1 MSRFLIRFLYL
12 VLVMLP
18 LALPVSA
25 ADEDDLMGLDEEVAE
40 VDLLSEE
47 DDGSAE
53 LVSDEDLM
61 ADEELMSEGDAE
73 SDDLMAEEE
82 LLASAED
89 DLLGDDTGSDED
101 IGLGLG
107 SDSGSGDEI
116 FPAAY
121 EHIDDMKVFDP
132 ARYRERRGDFGYY
145 KTGSPVKNSFR
156 VNENNEEST
165 DETIGILFFIVAL
178 PAQLYMNFYGWWQ

>member
-40 VDLLSEE
+40 VDLLS
-47 DDGSAE
+47 DDTGGS
-53 LVSDEDLM
+53 DDLM
-61 ADEELMSEGDAE
+61 ADEELMSDEDAA
-73 SDDLMAEEE
+73 SDDLMSDHE

-89 DLLGDDTGSDED
+89 DLLGDDDASDED

-107 SDSGSGDEI
+107 GSGSGDEV
-116 FPAAY
+116 FPVAY

-132 ARYRERRGDFGYY
+132 AKYRERRGEFGYY
-145 KTGSPVKNSFR
+145 KTGSPIKNSFR